1 MGIPARTVPART
13 VPTRTVRSRTV
24 GASVATVLAAAALAG
39 CFTTAADFRSD
50 AEAFILDNED
60 LAEALDTTFTE
71 ATCAEPQ
78 SQAVGSTFD
87 CDAVDAD
94 GRPWEFQIVI
104 TATNEYEVNVSR
116 RPSDF

>member
-1 MGIPARTVPART
+1 MTSRT
-13 VPTRTVRSRTV
+13 RSRTV
-24 GASVATVLAAAALAG
+24 TTGTIPRRMRSVPATIAAGVLAACALAG
-39 CFTTAADFRSD
+39 CFTAAADFQAD
-50 AEAFILDNED
+50 AETFILENEE
-60 LAEALDTTFTE
+60 LADALETTFAD

-87 CDAVDAD
+87 CDAVDAE

-116 RPSDF
+116 RPSEF

>member
-1 MGIPARTVPART
+1 MAITARTAPARTAPARM
-13 VPTRTVRSRTV
+13 VVASAV
-24 GASVATVLAAAALAG
+24 LMAGAAALSGCFTSTADFQGDAETFILENEELATVLE
-39 CFTTAADFRSD
+39 T
-50 AEAFILDNED
+50 E
-60 LAEALDTTFTE
+60 FTE

-87 CDAVDAD
+87 CDAVDVE

-116 RPSDF
+116 RPSEF

>member
-1 MGIPARTVPART
+1 MASTVRTTPVRTV
-13 VPTRTVRSRTV
+13 V
-24 GASVATVLAAAALAG
+24 ASSALVLAASSLTG
-39 CFTTAADFRSD
+39 CFTTTADFQGD
-50 AEAFILDNED
+50 AETFILENED
-60 LAEALDTTFTE
+60 LASALDTEFTE
-71 ATCAEPQ
+71 ASCAEPQ

-87 CDAVDAD
+87 CDAVDAE